1 MLKLKLQYF
10 GHLMQTDDSLENSLM
25 LGTIAGRRKRGRQ
38 RMRCIT
44 NAMDMNLGGL
54 WEVVRDREAWR
65 AAALGVTELDTTR
78 QLNNKNNWWHFYY
91 WSSVC
96 CLFLSGSFWVCLCV
110 PSFLKFYDVPFSRS
124 PVFNFHGHSLCT
136 FRLNTYVL
144 QCLEV
149 LKAISLI
156 LSPQFNSSSLFG
168 TSSKWW
174 KDFLMSF
181 FPLSYGLYVICIYFL
196 TVSVLFYHSLTN
208 IFHWAVFN
216 FDKI

>member
-1 MLKLKLQYF
+1 MPSACSVTLLPSFLSAWEALTF
-10 GHLMQTDDSLENSLM
+10 LPAFPPSVMPPMRDL
-25 LGTIAGRRKRGRQ
+25 LGKI
-38 RMRCIT
+38 
-44 NAMDMNLGGL
+44 
-54 WEVVRDREAWR
+54 
-65 AAALGVTELDTTR
+65 
-78 QLNNKNNWWHFYY
+78 
-91 WSSVC
+91 S